1 MYGEDKQSK
10 DFSTNL
16 KVKNKSPLEQYILEF
31 FPFFSRPE
39 PSPGVLKVCFEVLS
53 LNLFFIFKK
62 CARY

>member
-31 FPFFSRPE
+31 FPFFQDQSL
-39 PSPGVLKVCFEVLS
+39 VLGF
-53 LNLFFIFKK
+53 
-62 CARY
+62 